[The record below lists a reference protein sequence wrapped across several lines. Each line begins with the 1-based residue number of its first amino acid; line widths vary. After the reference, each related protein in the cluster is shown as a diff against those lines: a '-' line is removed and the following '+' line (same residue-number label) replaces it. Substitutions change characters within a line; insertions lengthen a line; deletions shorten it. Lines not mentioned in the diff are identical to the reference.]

1 VRTSTWLALLLLAA
15 LHTLGNVAKP
25 LHIDDAAYY
34 YYARQAAQHPLDPY
48 GFEMF
53 WWHNPQPANQVL
65 APELLPFWWSLALRI
80 DGDHPWV
87 WKLAMIPFSLLFIG
101 SLYALF
107 RRFARGLEMPLV
119 WLTVLSPTFWPGLN
133 LMLDIPSL
141 ALSLF
146 ALVLFMCAC
155 DRSAF
160 GLAALSGLFAGL
172 AMQTKYTA
180 FLTPAAMLLY
190 AIFLGRFRFW
200 PVAALVA
207 VQVFVT
213 WEVVLALLYGE
224 SHFLYHYRDRAETD
238 WLVRL
243 SLLLPMLGI
252 LGSITPAIVLL
263 TLKGLRVPWPFLAA
277 VGVLGILG
285 YGLVAYI
292 KDTDETRLRPPQLIA
307 DLPFN
312 RPDLPFQEAWFGAWG
327 LVLMMLILVGI
338 ALLLRVWPH
347 RPRGFDAPISASVP
361 FRWFTHRTC
370 LMALFLILWLGVE
383 IAGYVA
389 LTPFAAVRRVMGV
402 VIVCTL
408 IAGCVAARTC
418 RGRKARAAVWC
429 IAAYSAVVGLG
440 FTALDWRDA
449 QAEQEAA
456 ERAAAWLDDH
466 GTGGTIWFVGHWG
479 FQFYAERAGMEP
491 LSPTQSVLKKGDYLV
506 YPQWITKQSFD
517 LAGTPRDLIEEFT
530 VDDPVPLQ
538 TVMCYYSGNTA
549 IENRDEP
556 RITVYIYR
564 ITERCVPGYR
574 K

>member
-1 VRTSTWLALLLLAA
+1 
-15 LHTLGNVAKP
+15 
-25 LHIDDAAYY
+25 
-34 YYARQAAQHPLDPY
+34 
-48 GFEMF
+48 
-53 WWHNPQPANQVL
+53 
-65 APELLPFWWSLALRI
+65 
-80 DGDHPWV
+80 
-87 WKLAMIPFSLLFIG
+87 
-101 SLYALF
+101 
-107 RRFARGLEMPLV
+107 
-119 WLTVLSPTFWPGLN
+119 
-133 LMLDIPSL
+133 
-141 ALSLF
+141 
-146 ALVLFMCAC
+146 
-155 DRSAF
+155 
-160 GLAALSGLFAGL
+160 
-172 AMQTKYTA
+172 
-180 FLTPAAMLLY
+180 
-190 AIFLGRFRFW
+190 
-200 PVAALVA
+200 
-207 VQVFVT
+207 
-213 WEVVLALLYGE
+213 
-224 SHFLYHYRDRAETD
+224 
-238 WLVRL
+238 
-243 SLLLPMLGI
+243 
-252 LGSITPAIVLL
+252 
-263 TLKGLRVPWPFLAA
+263 
-277 VGVLGILG
+277 
-285 YGLVAYI
+285 
-292 KDTDETRLRPPQLIA
+292 
-307 DLPFN
+307 
-312 RPDLPFQEAWFGAWG
+312 
-327 LVLMMLILVGI
+327 
-338 ALLLRVWPH
+338 
-347 RPRGFDAPISASVP
+347 
-361 FRWFTHRTC
+361 
-370 LMALFLILWLGVE
+370 MALFLILWLGVE